1 MKKLNIIIK
10 DLSIVKDDVAKL
22 IKYDGDKR
30 KKVNTTI
37 QKETINEEKEIL
49 LAKVILAR
57 SVCDLE
63 MAGFM
68 YSMEKINSCSVCK
81 VGQSDDN
88 FSFYGIF
95 SYDHF
100 SDNEKLPDIFRNLK
114 KHVKSHLKISKI
126 HINNLNLELEKQ
138 NEEKR
143 RKGKNY
149 EAGMNLGRLSMKLY
163 LMGRPYTDYEY
174 DVLNLKQNQ
183 N

>member
-1 MKKLNIIIK
+1 MPNLSALDNTPLDSKPSCSKNTLSLLNIPSQDEKLNIIIK
-10 DLSIVKDDVAKL
+10 DLSIVKDDIAKL

-49 LAKVILAR
+49 LAKVTLAR

-68 YSMEKINSCSVCK
+68 YSMEKNELSCSVCK

-95 SYDHF
+95 SYDHSHGLSF
-100 SDNEKLPDIFRNLK
+100 SDNEKLPDIFRNVK
-114 KHVKSHLKISKI
+114 KSMWNHTSKYLR
-126 HINNLNLELEKQ
+126 HILII
-138 NEEKR
+138 
-143 RKGKNY
+143 
-149 EAGMNLGRLSMKLY
+149 
-163 LMGRPYTDYEY
+163 
-174 DVLNLKQNQ
+174 
-183 N
+183 